1 LWSPKKSLK
10 QTLRPTSVEKKHRLF
25 TSDTNNSY
33 VLFLERG
40 IDRTRISAC
49 VTVASFVNDQVKI
62 TRTSSIDSQSSR
74 PVELAHVISF
84 DSQQD

>member
-1 LWSPKKSLK
+1 VESKKILETDPASY
-10 QTLRPTSVEKKHRLF
+10 VEMKHRLF

-74 PVELAHVISF
+74 RVELAHVISF